1 MICDLMIVLFPTRRS
16 TDLGMSD
23 LRQRVVFREQRDRGA
38 GRTDARAERRL
49 HATELLFHF
58 VTVFLEQC
66 GDVLHRGPLLIRE
79 LGRAVDRA
87 RKRDEFGTQCV
98 GGHAVTLAPFWID
111 RRREASEARRRVA
124 AASASTTSRA
134 LRCARSVTQASRIA
148 SEWPAIGAGVTGKRT
163 QSVG

>member
-79 LGRAVDRA
+79 IGR
-87 RKRDEFGTQCV
+87 
-98 GGHAVTLAPFWID
+98 
-111 RRREASEARRRVA
+111 SEEH
-124 AASASTTSRA
+124 TSE
-134 LRCARSVTQASRIA
+134 LQLTCNIVCTYNL
-148 SEWPAIGAGVTGKRT
+148 
-163 QSVG
+163 